1 VNELLDRHLAML
13 HCGEHT
19 RESYEYLAARHIRP
33 VLGRL
38 RLLAATAERLD
49 GLHAQLLR
57 CREHCPARVEAGHVC
72 RPLHPGTVRKI
83 HYLLHGAF
91 RRAMRW
97 RWIDHSPT
105 SEASAPPT
113 PYPQP
118 KPPTPAE
125 AARIVTEAWQDP
137 DLGPL
142 VWLAMATGARRGEL
156 CALRWRH
163 IDTTRGVVVIQ
174 SAIAQSSGKVWE
186 KDTKLHLRRHIAL
199 DPLSIAIVDAY
210 RQHRRERAAAV
221 GIELPPDGF
230 VFSPRAD
237 ARTCPSPQS
246 LTDQYRRLVGRL
258 GIRTSLHKV
267 RQADQR
273 ASRVLMDR
281 LPFPAPPSVTVMAT
295 RPARP
300 LSPYRA
306 IAAQWR
312 TAILNGT
319 LPAGATLP
327 TVKELAARHHV
338 APSTIHRAT
347 ALLAAEH
354 LIAVSRG
361 RRAISTPPPTPPNDT
376 DQQPDPD
383 RPEHCLRPEP
393 DTPRPGGEHR
403 PAGWFV
409 WRAGGFAARAN
420 GWRNRPHI
428 VGSWVAVR
436 GMARGMKPRQIRGL
450 VSARVP
456 PVVANDA
463 GDGP

>member
-1 VNELLDRHLAML
+1 V
-13 HCGEHT
+13 
-19 RESYEYLAARHIRP
+19 
-33 VLGRL
+33 
-38 RLLAATAERLD
+38 
-49 GLHAQLLR
+49 
-57 CREHCPARVEAGHVC
+57 
-72 RPLHPGTVRKI
+72 
-83 HYLLHGAF
+83 
-91 RRAMRW
+91 RW

-105 SEASAPPT
+105 SEATAPPT
-113 PYPQP
+113 PHPTPQ
-118 KPPTPAE
+118 PPTPAE
-125 AARIVTEAWQDP
+125 AARIVTGAWQDP
-137 DLGPL
+137 DVGPL

-258 GIRTSLHKV
+258 GIRTSLHKLRHYSATELLVAGVDV
-267 RQADQR
+267 RTVAGRLGHAHGGRSTLLYYAAWIHEADQR
-273 ASRVLMDR
+273 ASRFLMDR
-281 LPFPAPPSVTVMAT
+281 LPFPAPPSVTAMPT

-306 IAAQWR
+306 IAAELR

-319 LPAGATLP
+319 LPAGAILP
-327 TVKELAARHHV
+327 TVKQLAARHQV
-338 APSTIHRAT
+338 AASTIHRAT

-361 RRAISTPPPTPPNDT
+361 RRAISTPPPTPANDT
-376 DQQPDPD
+376 DQQLDPD

-393 DTPRPGGEHR
+393 QPARVGGEHR
-403 PAGWFV
+403 PAGWFG
-409 WRAGGFAARAN
+409 WRAGGLDARAN

-428 VGSWVAVR
+428 VGGWVAVR
-436 GMARGMKPRQIRGL
+436 GMLRGMKPRQIRGL

-463 GDGP
+463 GHGP